1 MDKKFYEMPESEVI
15 LLQMNS
21 AILVGSNDLD
31 DVDEETGEAPKSDI
45 VI

>member
-1 MDKKFYEMPESEVI
+1 MSKKFYFAPEAEELDIEIAGV
-15 LLQMNS
+15 LC
-21 AILVGSNDLD
+21 ASNGLD